1 MDAPT
6 RPLLELSTRDAVRRI
21 AGRYLA
27 AATKGLSRLEN
38 PEDPKRLHA
47 FRVAIRRLRSLL
59 RSYKPWIGRVAGGQ
73 VRRGLRELTRHTNT
87 ARDAEVQ
94 LEWLAGQGA
103 SLNRDERPGFNW
115 LIRKLDG
122 RKRRAYRAID
132 DHYAAQAAKV
142 AKRIRSRFKDR
153 DDGEP
158 VAYREATAGLLE
170 AGASRMHA
178 RLRAIAGA
186 DDVKGVHRSRIQVK
200 RLRYLVEPLRKE
212 LPEARDAVRT
222 LGQLQDLLGALH
234 DRHMLEDELA
244 RDVEDAAREKARR
257 LHALA
262 IAGRRDALA
271 RERQRDERIGLVVLA
286 ARARL
291 DRDRLYSRLRK
302 DWSGRSGELLD
313 QRIDRLLRALA
324 PPS

>member
-27 AATKGLSRLEN
+27 AAAKGLSRLEN

-59 RSYKPWIGRVAGGQ
+59 RSYKPWIGRVAGGR
-73 VRRGLRELTRHTNT
+73 VRRELRELTRETNA

-94 LEWLAGQGA
+94 LEWLAGQYA
-103 SLNRDERPGFNW
+103 SLDRVERPGCRW

-132 DHYAAQAAKV
+132 DHYAAEAAEV

-153 DDGEP
+153 EDSEP

-170 AGASRMHA
+170 VGAARMRA
-178 RLRAIAGA
+178 RLEAIAGV
-186 DDVKGVHRSRIQVK
+186 DDVKNVHRSRILVK

-212 LPEARDAVRT
+212 LPEARDAVRM
-222 LGQLQDLLGALH
+222 LQQLQDLLGDLH
-234 DRHMLEDELA
+234 DRHILEAELA

-262 IAGRRDALA
+262 IAGRRDALTRA
-271 RERQRDERIGLVVLA
+271 RQHDEQIGLVTLA
-286 ARARL
+286 AHARM
-291 DRDRLYSRLRK
+291 DRDRLYARLRE
-302 DWSGRSGELLD
+302 DWSGRSGALLD
-313 QRIDRLLRALA
+313 QQIDRLLRALA

>member
-1 MDAPT
+1 MGAPT
-6 RPLLELSTRDAVRRI
+6 RPLLELETRDAVRRI
-21 AGRYLA
+21 AGRHLA
-27 AATKGLSRLEN
+27 AAAKGLSRLEN
-38 PEDPKRLHA
+38 PDDPKRLHA

-59 RSYKPWIGRVAGGQ
+59 RSYKPWIGRVAGGR
-73 VRRGLRELTRHTNT
+73 VRRGLRELTRDTNA

-94 LEWLAGQGA
+94 LDWLAGQYA
-103 SLNRDERPGFNW
+103 SLDRDERPGCSW
-115 LIRKLDG
+115 LTRKLDG

-132 DHYAAQAAKV
+132 DHFAEEAAEV

-153 DDGEP
+153 EDGEP

-170 AGASRMHA
+170 AGAASMRA
-178 RLRAIAGA
+178 RLAAIAGA
-186 DDVKGVHRSRIQVK
+186 DDVQGVHRSRIQVK
-200 RLRYLVEPLRKE
+200 RMRYLVEPLRKE

-222 LGQLQDLLGALH
+222 LGQLQDLLGDLH

-262 IAGRRDALA
+262 VAGRRDALS
-271 RERQRDERIGLVVLA
+271 REQKRDERIGLLTLA
-286 ARARL
+286 ARARM
-291 DRDRLYSRLRK
+291 DRDRLYGHFRK
-302 DWSGRSGELLD
+302 DWSGRSGALLV